1 MARSKMTHWQPDSL
15 FKVCARGQRHQKAAQ
30 RLSLI
35 HGMREAGHQAQHPPA
50 LHCTAL
56 HCTALHW
63 IWIWIW
69 IWIWTAC
76 TGAALLRYQHFIE
89 VSALTARKLQL
100 IDCLSVVRASI

>member
-1 MARSKMTHWQPDSL
+1 MDSVI
-15 FKVCARGQRHQKAAQ
+15 KR
-30 RLSLI
+30 RLSAYPSFMGCVRRATKLNI
-35 HGMREAGHQAQHPPA
+35 H